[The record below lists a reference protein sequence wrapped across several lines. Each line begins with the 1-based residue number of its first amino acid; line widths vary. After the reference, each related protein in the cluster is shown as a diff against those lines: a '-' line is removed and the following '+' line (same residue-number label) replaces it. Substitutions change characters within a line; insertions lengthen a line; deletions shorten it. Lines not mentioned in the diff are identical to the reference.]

1 MTRVNPVIPAD
12 ANEQVSGMFA
22 EIKSAFGVV
31 PKMFQVTGNSP
42 AALASMWGS
51 FGALG
56 AGTLD
61 SKLGEQIAVAVAN
74 VNTCEYCLSA
84 HTALGRKA
92 GASQHEM
99 SDAQV
104 GVSSDPKTAAAL
116 TFALALVEKRG
127 HVSDADMRDI
137 AAAGYSEGEIVE
149 IVAHVALNL
158 FTNYINVAL
167 EVPNDFPVVAFRDAE
182 AAAA

>member
-1 MTRVNPVIPAD
+1 
-12 ANEQVSGMFA
+12 MFA
-22 EIKSAFGVV
+22 EIKGAFGVV

-61 SKLGEQIAVAVAN
+61 AKLGEQIAVAVAN
-74 VNTCEYCLSA
+74 ANSCAYCLSA

-92 GASQHEM
+92 GASQDEM
-99 SDAQV
+99 SEAQL
-104 GVSSDPKTAAAL
+104 GSSSNPRTAAAL
-116 TFALALVEKRG
+116 TFALELVEKRG
-127 HVSDADMRDI
+127 HVSDADMRAI
-137 AAAGYSEGEIVE
+137 AAAGYTEGEIVE

-167 EVPNDFPVVAFRDAE
+167 EVPNDFPVVSFRAP
-182 AAAA
+182 AAA